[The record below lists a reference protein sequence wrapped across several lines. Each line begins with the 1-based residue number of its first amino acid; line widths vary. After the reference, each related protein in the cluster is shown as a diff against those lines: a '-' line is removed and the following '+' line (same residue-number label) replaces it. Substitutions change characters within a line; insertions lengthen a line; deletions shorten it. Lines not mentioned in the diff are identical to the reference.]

1 MHGAQLELCQQCRA
15 ACYGGMGGPR
25 FRRDAPP
32 FQLLLLLLLLLLLWR
47 ALIGLRLP
55 LVLLLAPLL
64 IIALQ
69 LLLVHLLLLAAPLLP
84 PAMPAAAATAA
95 VAAAPPAAT
104 ATRLQLAHLRYC
116 QVWHKL
122 LLRLQ
127 QQAGRLTV
135 CPAGRRQLQ
144 QLLQAA
150 ILPQVQVQHLQ
161 AAVAAV
167 AAEDADA
174 TGAH

>member
-1 MHGAQLELCQQCRA
+1 
-15 ACYGGMGGPR
+15 MGGPR

-127 QQAGRLTV
+127 QQAGRLKV